1 MLVPFNT
8 FINVGVAGAR
18 SAGTA
23 LVPAINYDANGNYS
37 IGDNFDRTTT
47 QQATHPNLQNNG
59 KAVYGLLASD
69 SIHYGTHKTEAW

>member
-1 MLVPFNT
+1 MLVPSNT
-8 FINVGVAGAR
+8 FINVGVAGVR
-18 SAGTA
+18 LAGTGSA
-23 LVPAINYDANGNYS
+23 SVINYDANGNYS

-69 SIHYGTHKTEAW
+69 SIPLWNT